1 MLKTLSLLPPRSF
14 FEPSPGQDDRDAAW
28 NSLATDVPN
37 TLNPDYV
44 MMSGRIY
51 KKPEFVANYDMS
63 PHDKA
68 IYQQKQ
74 AAIAAFSRDDN
85 STTPINYDQLVGL
98 QQQTAL
104 KNFMDGRNAAE
115 AVSPKDREAKVI
127 LLQQLGEIT
136 ALAQDMYDNGI
147 NLVDQSLSDKAQ
159 EFYKTL
165 SQLKA
170 PNTANMSLLPLA
182 GERSY
187 VNSRV
192 SLVLDQILKD
202 SSSIVSAD
210 DLRQYLDAN
219 PDLLKIIKSPTRPV
233 APAKPI
239 MPGDPA
245 TEAASPD
252 PAAAAEEE
260 SVDPAV
266 LAREEEDNKFLT
278 DSRLVINE
286 NQKAVNFLRKSY
298 LVPSEDPKVGDLIER
313 VDPTTGE
320 ITYGLLLKNKTSGTW
335 QMAFRDRTNGSF
347 TYKSLGNLENKKIYH
362 IEQLAVKTS
371 PSKNEIPFMDVLKN
385 DRLYTI
391 KTSRNFTPFESRLDS
406 VRNDLMNLYNT
417 HK

>member
-28 NSLATDVPN
+28 NSLATNVPN
-37 TLNPDYV
+37 DLNPDYV

-51 KKPEFVANYDMS
+51 KKPEFVANYYMS
-63 PHDKA
+63 AHDKA
-68 IYQQKQ
+68 IYEQKQ

-136 ALAQDMYDNGI
+136 GLAQDMYDNGI

-159 EFYKTL
+159 DFYKTL

-170 PNTANMSLLPLA
+170 PNTSNMSLLPLA

-202 SSSIVSAD
+202 SSSIVSGD
-210 DLRQYLDAN
+210 ELKQYLDAN

-239 MPGDPA
+239 TPGDPTAEA
-245 TEAASPD
+245 TSPD
-252 PAAAAEEE
+252 PAAVEEE
-260 SVDPAV
+260 LVDPV
-266 LAREEEDNKFLT
+266 ILAREEEDNKFLT
-278 DSRLVINE
+278 DNRIVISE

-298 LVPSEDPKVGDLIER
+298 LVPTEEPQAGDLIER
-313 VDPTTGE
+313 VDPNGE
-320 ITYGLLLKNKTSGTW
+320 ISYGILSKNKTSGAW
-335 QMAFRDRTNGSF
+335 QMGFRDRSNGSF
-347 TYKSLGNLENKKIYH
+347 TYKALGNIDNKNIYH
-362 IEQLAVKTS
+362 LEQLGKAS
-371 PSKNEIPFMDVLKN
+371 PGKDDIPFMDVLRN
-385 DRLYTI
+385 DQLYTI
-391 KTSRNFTPFESRLDS
+391 KSSRNFIPFQSRLDF
-406 VRNDLMNLYNT
+406 VRRDLTSLYNI